1 MDVDARLEVVE
12 AENDMLRAK
21 VEHLEALIGMWMPVP
36 ISFGLTAQEA
46 RVLGVLMKRDL
57 ASKELVMAGLYS
69 QRPDDTVEIKI
80 VDVFVCKIRKK
91 LQRFDI
97 PIETVWGQGYRL
109 KPETKDKVRG
119 IMRDEGLAT
128 A

>member
-1 MDVDARLEVVE
+1 MDADARLEAVE

-21 VEHLEALIGMWMPVP
+21 IEQLEEIIGMRMPAP
-36 ISFGLTAQEA
+36 IVFGFTGSEA
-46 RVLGVLMKRDL
+46 RVFGILMKRDV
-57 ASKELVMAGLYS
+57 ATKEMVMHGLYS
-69 QRPDDTVEIKI
+69 TRADDDVEIKI
-80 VDVFVCKIRKK
+80 VDVFVCKMRKK
-91 LQRFDI
+91 LQVHDI

-119 IMRDEGLAT
+119 MMRDEGLA